1 MSLSMASRAGSAT
14 GLAACINR
22 SKSWAGSRSRNKNAA
37 TGLWFSDC
45 ISPFRRM
52 PRPDSAGAAGAIF
65 LGAGPRQRS
74 LEDLLLGQLELH
86 LQLRP
91 APLRPPLLS
100 ERACSRA
107 AGYGH

>member
-1 MSLSMASRAGSAT
+1 
-14 GLAACINR
+14 
-22 SKSWAGSRSRNKNAA
+22 
-37 TGLWFSDC
+37 
-45 ISPFRRM
+45 M

-91 APLRPPLLS
+91 APLRPPLSS